1 MYVYHTKEKIMLTS
15 YIDKKKSGK
24 KNVTVLPSMHDSVK
38 VTKDQIKKLS
48 VHAMYD
54 HTESVDVADLLWTSQ
69 STRMKCKR

>member
-1 MYVYHTKEKIMLTS
+1 MYVYHTKEKIILTS

-38 VTKDQIKKLS
+38 VTKDQIKKPS

-54 HTESVDVADLLWTSQ
+54 HIESVDVADLLWTSQ